1 MRKITKAKRAKGKAD
16 RLFSL
21 LIRSRGACEKCGER
35 DYAKLQCAHIIGRRY
50 SATRTDER
58 NAWCLC
64 ARCHLRLT
72 DHPDEHVAFTLQ
84 TIGPEVFDELKA
96 EALAGIKGGPEA
108 FWESEV
114 VRLQALLDEAEAA

>member
-16 RLFSL
+16 RLFSQ

-35 DYAKLQCAHIIGRRY
+35 DYSKLQCAHIISRRY

-64 ARCHLRLT
+64 ARDHLRLT
-72 DHPDEHVAFTLQ
+72 DHPDEHVAFIFQ
-84 TIGPEVFDELKA
+84 TIGPEVFEELKVKA
-96 EALAGIKGGPEA
+96 YAGIQGGPEA

-114 VRLQALLDEAEAA
+114 VRLQALLAEVEAA